1 MTEIETLTS
10 EVEKIKLR
18 NKKVTV
24 DKMWETS
31 WTRRMAIAVLTYF
44 VVCIFFVTIGVERPF
59 VNAIVPVLGFMAS
72 TLSLQA
78 LKQWWIERHRLH

>member
-1 MTEIETLTS
+1 MTDLETLTL

-31 WTRRMAIAVLTYF
+31 WTRRIAIAVLTYL
-44 VVCIFFVTIGVERPF
+44 VVCIFFVTIDVERPF
-59 VNAIVPVLGFMAS
+59 INAIVPVLGFMAS

-78 LKQWWIERHRLH
+78 LKQWWILRHKLH